1 MNKSESK
8 YFNTALKMDKAFLD
22 LLAEKDFE
30 YITVKEICQKA
41 DVNRSTFY
49 LHYETIAD
57 LLDESVKF
65 MMNDFYKH
73 FSGFDI
79 VSKINDL
86 SLDELLFIKPD
97 FIIPYLSYIKN
108 NKVLF
113 KTSILHSGTL
123 RLDSNYKKLFDD
135 IFSPIL
141 MRFNVPENERPYMM
155 AFYINGITALVME
168 WLKNDCNESVED
180 ISNLI
185 IRNIKSST
193 SY

>member
-1 MNKSESK
+1 
-8 YFNTALKMDKAFLD
+8 
-22 LLAEKDFE
+22 
-30 YITVKEICQKA
+30 
-41 DVNRSTFY
+41 
-49 LHYETIAD
+49 
-57 LLDESVKF
+57 
-65 MMNDFYKH
+65 
-73 FSGFDI
+73 
-79 VSKINDL
+79 
-86 SLDELLFIKPD
+86 
-97 FIIPYLSYIKN
+97 
-108 NKVLF
+108 LF
-113 KTSILHSGTL
+113 KTAILHSGTL

-141 MRFNVPENERPYMM
+141 MRFNIPENERPYMM